1 MCPLPRVKQPAGGR
15 GAAQGAQPGSPVL
28 GDALD
33 GRWEAQEGGGTCIH
47 VADPHCATAE
57 TNSTVKQSYSSFK
70 TINSVSFTIAFTL

>member
-1 MCPLPRVKQPAGGR
+1 MYPLPCVKQPVGSR

-33 GRWEAQEGGGTCIH
+33 GGWEAQEEGGTCIH
-47 VADPHCATAE
+47 IADPHYGTAE
-57 TNSTVKQSYSSFK
+57 TNSAVKQSYSNFK